1 MCLYTFCGTEPRES
15 PHPAPFR
22 GPQHGCARAST
33 WMRSSAHEGSPRQRH
48 VRTTCAR
55 VSHARRMCLVC
66 PYITLET
73 VGGRRAVAR
82 GDDGTSANAAQP
94 PCAVCGRAPQ
104 LPDAPRPFSPPC
116 VPRRVRREGQRSHVA
131 RPHRHRRA
139 LRGSQ
144 RGGSSRARPH
154 STQIRVRCRVTRSR
168 PCQQLQLLFA
178 HVVSCWTTYMRTAMK
193 RTAWPSVPPKT
204 SMLC

>member
-1 MCLYTFCGTEPRES
+1 MERSQES
-15 PHPAPFR
+15 RHTQHRSEGLNMDAR
-22 GPQHGCARAST
+22 GPQHGCAA
-33 WMRSSAHEGSPRQRH
+33 AHMKGRPGSGM
-48 VRTTCAR
+48 CAR
-55 VSHARRMCLVC
+55 RVHVLVTLVACALSALTSPWRLWAAAGLLHAETTAQVLMRRSRPALCA
-66 PYITLET
+66 
-73 VGGRRAVAR
+73 GGRRSFP
-82 GDDGTSANAAQP
+82 T
-94 PCAVCGRAPQ
+94 
-104 LPDAPRPFSPPC
+104 RPVHC